1 MLSGKGAL
9 AGRSVVVVD
18 GVGDDLEAYRLRARE
33 WLSGHVPAG
42 WRQRVAAADRHA
54 FLEFQREWLRALAG
68 AGYAAPHWPKEY
80 GGGATL
86 AEQVVLYEEMQAA
99 GAPGLPTFFVS
110 LNQAA
115 ATIIG
120 YGSDEHRCHLARIL
134 DGELWCQGFS
144 EPDAG
149 SDLASLR
156 TRARR
161 DRDRYIVNGQKVW
174 SSFADLSDWCLLLAR
189 TDPNVPKRKGI
200 TYFLLDMSSPGVE
213 TRPIRQLTGETEF
226 CEIFLNDVEIPLA
239 HRIGEEGQ
247 GWVVAQATLSSERG
261 PSVLELEAELRDVVS
276 KLIALAG
283 TIESDER
290 RVAADDGYVRDTIAR
305 LYGETM
311 ILSRLC
317 KKMIE
322 NLQRRGGV
330 GPEASIIK
338 LYYSELLQRLADV
351 GGQLTGMDGQIE
363 LLSDHRVP
371 WSSWV
376 LEHMAAFRWTIAA
389 GSNEIQRNLIA
400 ERVLGL
406 PRDPLVD

>member
-1 MLSGKGAL
+1 MTT
-9 AGRSVVVVD
+9 
-18 GVGDDLEAYRLRARE
+18 VGDDLGAYRRRARE
-33 WLSGHVPAG
+33 WLSVHVPAG
-42 WRQRVAAADRHA
+42 WRERVAAANRGE
-54 FLEFQREWLRALAG
+54 FLEFQREWLRVLAS

-86 AEQVVLYEEMQAA
+86 AQQVVLYEEMQAA

-120 YGSDEHRCHLARIL
+120 YGSEEHRRHLAGIL

-161 DRDRYIVNGQKVW
+161 DGDRYIVNGQKVW
-174 SSFADLSDWCLLLAR
+174 SSFADMSDRCLLLAR
-189 TDPNVPKRKGI
+189 TDPDVPKRRGI
-200 TYFLLDMSSPGVE
+200 TYFLLDMRSPGVE
-213 TRPIRQLTGETEF
+213 TRPIKQITGDTEF

-239 HRIGEEGQ
+239 DRIGEEGQ
-247 GWVVAQATLSSERG
+247 GWTVAQATLTSERG
-261 PSVLELEAELRDVVS
+261 PSVLEEEADLRDAVS
-276 KLIALAG
+276 KLMTLARTTQLG
-283 TIESDER
+283 EGL
-290 RVAADDGYVRDTIAR
+290 VAADDGYVRDTIAR
-305 LYGETM
+305 LYGESR
-311 ILSRLC
+311 ILSSLC
-317 KKMIE
+317 KKMIA
-322 NLQRRGGV
+322 NLERRGGV

-351 GGQLTGMDGQIE
+351 GGQLTGLDGQIE
-363 LLSDHRVP
+363 TLPGRRVP

-406 PRDPLVD
+406 PRDPLVN